1 MGLKLRFLS
10 WWTPEWFLKRG
21 LNELAFSTVKGLE
34 RVLIKEDPKFN
45 NTKLHNTSLKGNLNE
60 NRKIMAINH
69 NEIVEIMINSVGR
82 EKALNLGREAMF
94 NEGLSLGRKFREM
107 LGVGDSTEDLILAAK
122 ILYKILG
129 IEFTVK
135 DINNHQNDVKMIMVV
150 NRCSLSEYYNG
161 DTCRIL
167 SAADEGVVQGLNP
180 QIKMNFTERITEGAP
195 CCLATLRPEDENK

>member
-21 LNELAFSTVKGLE
+21 LNQLALSTVNGLE
-34 RVLIKEDPKFN
+34 RVLKKEDHPFN
-45 NTKLHNTSLKGNLNE
+45 NYQLNDIYLKGNLTDYRN
-60 NRKIMAINH
+60 IMAGEH
-69 NEIVEIMINSVGR
+69 NKLVEIMIDSMGR

-107 LGVGDSTEDLILAAK
+107 LGVGDSAEDLILAAK

-150 NRCSLSEYYNG
+150 NRCSLSEYYNV